1 MKSTT
6 SSLRAKIFMAGSR
19 RTMADGEWSSC
30 YLAAFRVPLPPVV
43 HLQFFKNG
51 LLQINARH
59 AGQLEEIESHVGEL
73 ARERGGVRRAVPLV
87 MLQHLGGLDGERGGE
102 VARRLRPRA
111 VRRVPAFGGDEAVH
125 FLSQVVNVHTVISL
139 APAPSPS

>member
-6 SSLRAKIFMAGSR
+6 SSLRARIFMAGSR
-19 RTMADGEWSSC
+19 WPIADGEWSSC
-30 YLAAFRVPLPPVV
+30 SLAAFRVPLPPVV
-43 HLQFFKNG
+43 HPEFFKNG

-73 ARERGGVRRAVPLV
+73 ARERGGVCRAVPLV
-87 MLQHLGGLDGERGGE
+87 VLQHLGGFDGERGGE

-111 VRRVPAFGGDEAVH
+111 VRRVPAFGGDELVH
-125 FLSQVVNVHTVISL
+125 LVS
-139 APAPSPS
+139 